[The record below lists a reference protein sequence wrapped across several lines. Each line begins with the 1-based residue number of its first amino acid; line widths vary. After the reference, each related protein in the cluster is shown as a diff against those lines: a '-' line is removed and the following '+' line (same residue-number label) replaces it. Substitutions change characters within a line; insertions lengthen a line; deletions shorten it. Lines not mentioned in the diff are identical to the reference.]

1 MKLKAVKHKS
11 KSRSVESF
19 GLVAKVMPKVLSGLI
34 NPNNQIHLPRK
45 DLLVGIGNGIILICH
60 SGFLHIIYL
69 CLRHVDFILICLIFI
84 HHGFLIIHIYLGP

>member
-1 MKLKAVKHKS
+1 
-11 KSRSVESF
+11 
-19 GLVAKVMPKVLSGLI
+19 
-34 NPNNQIHLPRK
+34 
-45 DLLVGIGNGIILICH
+45 LVGIGNGIILICH